1 MTCGCEEKALLKTM
15 SRVLGNYP
23 RVQPENRLSPA
34 QDRVSCYRVVGRGN
48 PNRSAQC
55 WRTWTGHAAVGDRR
69 GEEGADWFGAVWCWR
84 RKHKTLLHD
93 AVGLGVPALHAHPAA
108 REPQV
113 TTPVLKLFRQL
124 VQNRSQRLQFD
135 VSSPNGQQG
144 YLQLCAVWLLCEL
157 GRIQVIQR

>member
-34 QDRVSCYRVVGRGN
+34 QDRDN
-48 PNRSAQC
+48 AESAVIEWWGGETQI
-55 WRTWTGHAAVGDRR
+55 DRR
-69 GEEGADWFGAVWCWR
+69 NAGARGPDTRLLATDEAKKALIGLARSGVGAENTKPFYMMLLDWVYP
-84 RKHKTLLHD
+84 HYTPILLH
-93 AVGLGVPALHAHPAA
+93 ASHRSP
-108 REPQV
+108 
-113 TTPVLKLFRQL
+113 RQCSSCSD
-124 VQNRSQRLQFD
+124 NWCRTGRSM
-135 VSSPNGQQG
+135 SSPNGQQG